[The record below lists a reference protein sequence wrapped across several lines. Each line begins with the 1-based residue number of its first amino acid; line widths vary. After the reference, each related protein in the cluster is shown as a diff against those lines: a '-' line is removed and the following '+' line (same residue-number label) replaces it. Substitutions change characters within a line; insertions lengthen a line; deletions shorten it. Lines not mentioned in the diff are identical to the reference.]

1 MGEKEK
7 PASGA
12 PPNGDSLPALVGR
25 LGDNILTLL
34 DTKFTLL
41 KIELQEDVNAYLR
54 GGLSIGIGGI
64 LVIVG
69 FALLNIALAFFV
81 ATLFASTDLS
91 QPVKYALGFILTGAL
106 YLVIGA
112 VVIIRA
118 KNRLAKQPL
127 GPEKS
132 MEEIEKDRQW
142 LKREL

>member
-1 MGEKEK
+1 MGDKEK
-7 PASGA
+7 PASGE
-12 PPNGDSLPALVGR
+12 PSNDDSLPALVGR
-25 LGDNILTLL
+25 LGDHILTLL

-54 GGLSIGIGGI
+54 GSLSIGIGGV

-81 ATLFASTDLS
+81 ASLFASTDLS

-106 YLVIGA
+106 YLAIGA

-132 MEEIEKDRQW
+132 MEEIDKDRQW